1 VSRIAHWAAFLLSL
15 AAVLAVAVAVQAFSD
30 LANRR
35 FDLTLES
42 RLSLSPYTLSVLS
55 EVKEPLRVDLY
66 YERGE
71 RQRSRDLLELMRDHC
86 PQLTYELVD
95 LDRNPTR
102 AKEHGVDHYDRAVLS
117 YEGREVVVSAGSE
130 EALTGGIVRVLSERP
145 RVLYFVTGHRERTL
159 APGKDDQLGR
169 AAQILRSEGYVLRP
183 VSLLQLG
190 DVPEDA
196 SAVVVAGPEVD
207 PVEGELEAL
216 SRYLE
221 SGGSVLVLAD
231 PVALPKLEAWVA
243 SYGLALADD
252 VVIDRANRVY
262 GSDGTNVVVPYYRDH
277 EATRT
282 MDVPSV
288 LGRARSVSATGD
300 DAAGGGTGGVRGH
313 AATVV
318 ARSSDQSFAATDA
331 TRTRAGEVE
340 FDEARDRQGPI
351 GVVGVVLVGDGER
364 PGRLAIVGDA
374 DFASDGFISL
384 LGNKDLL
391 VNTVGWLAQREAQ
404 GARPQAATTQLGP
417 MSPMYVSDALARTI
431 FVVAVLAQPAAFL
444 AAGVIVVVAR
454 RRRR

>member
-1 VSRIAHWAAFLLSL
+1 LSRVAHWVAFLLSL

-35 FDLTLES
+35 FDLTLGS
-42 RLSLSPYTLSVLS
+42 RLTLSPYTLSVLA
-55 EVKEPLRVDLY
+55 EVKAPLRVDLY

-86 PQLTYELVD
+86 PQLSFELVD
-95 LDRNPTR
+95 LDRNPAR
-102 AKEHGVDHYDRAVLS
+102 AKDHGVDHYDRAVLR
-117 YEGREVVVSAGSE
+117 YEGRETVVSAGSE
-130 EALTGGIVRVLSERP
+130 EALTGGIVRVLNERA
-145 RVLYFVTGHRERTL
+145 RVLYFVAGHRERTL

-169 AAQILRSEGYVLRP
+169 AAQILRSEGYELHP
-183 VSLLQLG
+183 LSLLQLG

-196 SAVVVAGPEVD
+196 TAVVLAGPEVD
-207 PVEGELEAL
+207 PIEAELGAL

-221 SGGSVLVLAD
+221 RGGSVLVLVD
-231 PVALPKLEAWVA
+231 PVVLPNLEAWVVR
-243 SYGLALADD
+243 YGLELAND

-288 LGRARSVSATGD
+288 LGRARSVSAADEGAGG
-300 DAAGGGTGGVRGH
+300 AAG
-313 AATVV
+313 AASIV

-331 TRTRAGEVE
+331 TRTRAGEVS
-340 FDEARDRQGPI
+340 FDEQRDRQGPI
-351 GVVGVVLVGDGER
+351 GVMGVALAGEGDAA
-364 PGRLAIVGDA
+364 GRLAVIGDA
-374 DFASDGFISL
+374 DFASDAFLSL

-391 VNTVGWLAQREAQ
+391 VNTIGWLAQRDAQ

-417 MSPMYVSDALARTI
+417 MSPMYVSDELARAI
-431 FVVAVLAQPAAFL
+431 FLVAVLVQPAAFL
-444 AAGVIVVVAR
+444 VVGVAVVVAR